1 MAAGVAKL
9 VLGVTWDPILGEGK
23 VVGGQRWYHSK
34 EQWWFP
40 IGSLLWPLCYLGPF
54 GRNLPSNVSDA
65 QSNRGWV
72 TLVPNLG
79 RKGLTDVSQILTPSG
94 RDIGLLSYAKEHAI
108 WAQCMK
114 CISFTFTQ
122 KTAPTNPSWVTPGK
136 LNQLVDWQAHTHTS
150 ISALQP
156 ISVDTI
162 NILDKAGSRGNSSM
176 LRPSGVSDPV
186 LSSAPRTH
194 SWYMEFIILSFT
206 HNHTSNSHSL
216 YNCST

>member
-1 MAAGVAKL
+1 MGHFGAKS
-9 VLGVTWDPILGEGK
+9 GQEGADRCK
-23 VVGGQRWYHSK
+23 PNFNTVWERHRAVVICK
-34 EQWWFP
+34 
-40 IGSLLWPLCYLGPF
+40 
-54 GRNLPSNVSDA
+54 RNC
-65 QSNRGWV
+65 
-72 TLVPNLG
+72 
-79 RKGLTDVSQILTPSG
+79 
-94 RDIGLLSYAKEHAI
+94 AI

-136 LNQLVDWQAHTHTS
+136 LDQLVDWQAHTHTS